1 MEKKNNNGKTFGDIF
16 SNIDTEKK
24 QINFNDVNNKADN
37 KKDTLKMEDLFNKS
51 QVEAKNK
58 SFNDVFSDTNSK
70 SIFDNASENIK
81 KEKKSTDIFK
91 NNGSVSET
99 SNANDSIPTFDFF
112 NDIDD
117 NSEIPDT
124 SDKINFV
131 NTIQNK
137 DLNNKNSSSQVS
149 NSNREKWNPFAES
162 ELEKNNISNSNN
174 EKETSNSL
182 SNLDLFTDIDKNND
196 TKPLKKQNPFF
207 NTSVE
212 KEQDKALEQSSQD
225 DNSKD
230 DLFQKAVKDSSI
242 NDEKKST
249 EEFNPFFSAN
259 DEKEQDKALEP
270 ASQDDNSKDDLFQ
283 KAVKDSFI
291 NDEKKSTEESNPFFS
306 ANDEKEQDKALEPA
320 SQDDNSKDD
329 LFQKAVKDS
338 STKDE
343 TKLTEESNPFF
354 NTNDEKEQDKALE
367 QSSQDDNSKDD
378 LFQKAVKDSSTKDET
393 KSTEESNPFF
403 NANDEKETITTS
415 DKLEVDL
422 INKSNDIV
430 SEPNS
435 SDEDNNINNIS
446 TNPFFE
452 DEKEDKGI
460 NNPFFESDKLNL
472 VENSQYANK
481 NIDNKIDVS
490 NVQNFDVKIEKKK
503 EPLIKFIL
511 GVLSYAIF
519 IWLLLIGITLL
530 IYVLDIKVRS
540 AKGDNSPPK
549 YNAFVVLTGSMLP
562 DIQVYDVVVTKKVAA
577 KTLEE
582 GDVITFASSDSRFL
596 NTIITHRIIKKNYD
610 KETNAYTFQTKGD
623 NNNVADSALVN
634 SNNIYGKVIIKIPKL
649 GYLQE
654 FLTTDGGWIMVILL
668 PCLVVISYDIV
679 KLAKSLKKKKYKNI
693 KVQSR

>member
-174 EKETSNSL
+174 EKEVSNSL

-212 KEQDKALEQSSQD
+212 KEHDKSLEQSSQD

-230 DLFQKAVKDSSI
+230 DLFQKAVKDSSTK
-242 NDEKKST
+242 DEKKST
-249 EEFNPFFSAN
+249 EEFNLFFSAN
-259 DEKEQDKALEP
+259 DEKEQDKPLELS
-270 ASQDDNSKDDLFQ
+270 SQDDNSKDDLFQ
-283 KAVKDSFI
+283 KAVKDSSTK
-291 NDEKKSTEESNPFFS
+291 DETKLTEESNPFFS

-329 LFQKAVKDS
+329 LFQKAVKNS

-343 TKLTEESNPFF
+343 K
-354 NTNDEKEQDKALE
+354 
-367 QSSQDDNSKDD
+367 
-378 LFQKAVKDSSTKDET
+378 

-415 DKLEVDL
+415 DKIEVDST
-422 INKSNDIV
+422 NKSNDIV
-430 SEPNS
+430 SEPNF

-452 DEKEDKGI
+452 DEKEDKCI

-610 KETNAYTFQTKGD
+610 KETSAYTFQTKGD

>member
-207 NTSVE
+207 NTSV
-212 KEQDKALEQSSQD
+212 
-225 DNSKD
+225 
-230 DLFQKAVKDSSI
+230 
-242 NDEKKST
+242 
-249 EEFNPFFSAN
+249 
-259 DEKEQDKALEP
+259 
-270 ASQDDNSKDDLFQ
+270 
-283 KAVKDSFI
+283 
-291 NDEKKSTEESNPFFS
+291 
-306 ANDEKEQDKALEPA
+306 
-320 SQDDNSKDD
+320 
-329 LFQKAVKDS
+329 
-338 STKDE
+338 
-343 TKLTEESNPFF
+343 
-354 NTNDEKEQDKALE
+354 EKEQDKALE

>member
-24 QINFNDVNNKADN
+24 KINFNDVNNKADN

-99 SNANDSIPTFDFF
+99 NNANDSIPTFDFF

-174 EKETSNSL
+174 EKEVSNSL

-212 KEQDKALEQSSQD
+212 KEHDKSLEQSSQD

-230 DLFQKAVKDSSI
+230 DLFQKAVKDSSTK
-242 NDEKKST
+242 DETKLT
-249 EEFNPFFSAN
+249 EEF
-259 DEKEQDKALEP
+259 
-270 ASQDDNSKDDLFQ
+270 
-283 KAVKDSFI
+283 
-291 NDEKKSTEESNPFFS
+291 NPFFS

-343 TKLTEESNPFF
+343 K
-354 NTNDEKEQDKALE
+354 
-367 QSSQDDNSKDD
+367 
-378 LFQKAVKDSSTKDET
+378 

-403 NANDEKETITTS
+403 NANDEKEQDKALEPASQDDNSKDDLFQKTVKDSSINDEKKSTEEFNPFFSANDEKETITTS
-415 DKLEVDL
+415 DKIEVDL
-422 INKSNDIV
+422 TNKSNDIV

>member
-51 QVEAKNK
+51 QVKAKNK

-174 EKETSNSL
+174 EKEVSNSL

-212 KEQDKALEQSSQD
+212 KEHDKSLEQSSQD

-242 NDEKKST
+242 KDETK
-249 EEFNPFFSAN
+249 
-259 DEKEQDKALEP
+259 L
-270 ASQDDNSKDDLFQ
+270 
-283 KAVKDSFI
+283 
-291 NDEKKSTEESNPFFS
+291 TEESNPFFS
-306 ANDEKEQDKALEPA
+306 ANDEKEQDKALEPV

-343 TKLTEESNPFF
+343 K
-354 NTNDEKEQDKALE
+354 
-367 QSSQDDNSKDD
+367 
-378 LFQKAVKDSSTKDET
+378 

-415 DKLEVDL
+415 DKIEVDST
-422 INKSNDIV
+422 NKSNDIV

-623 NNNVADSALVN
+623 NKNVADSALVN

>member
-174 EKETSNSL
+174 EKEVSNSL

-212 KEQDKALEQSSQD
+212 KEHDKSLEQS
-225 DNSKD
+225 
-230 DLFQKAVKDSSI
+230 
-242 NDEKKST
+242 
-249 EEFNPFFSAN
+249 
-259 DEKEQDKALEP
+259 
-270 ASQDDNSKDDLFQ
+270 
-283 KAVKDSFI
+283 
-291 NDEKKSTEESNPFFS
+291 
-306 ANDEKEQDKALEPA
+306 

-354 NTNDEKEQDKALE
+354 N
-367 QSSQDDNSKDD
+367 
-378 LFQKAVKDSSTKDET
+378 
-393 KSTEESNPFF
+393 
-403 NANDEKETITTS
+403 ANDEKETITTS
-415 DKLEVDL
+415 DKIEVDL
-422 INKSNDIV
+422 TNKSNDIV

>member
-24 QINFNDVNNKADN
+24 QINSNDVNNKADN

-174 EKETSNSL
+174 EKEVSNSL

-212 KEQDKALEQSSQD
+212 KEHDKSLEQSSQD

-230 DLFQKAVKDSSI
+230 DLFQKAVKDSST
-242 NDEKKST
+242 K
-249 EEFNPFFSAN
+249 
-259 DEKEQDKALEP
+259 
-270 ASQDDNSKDDLFQ
+270 
-283 KAVKDSFI
+283 
-291 NDEKKSTEESNPFFS
+291 DEKKSTEESNPFFN

-343 TKLTEESNPFF
+343 K
-354 NTNDEKEQDKALE
+354 
-367 QSSQDDNSKDD
+367 
-378 LFQKAVKDSSTKDET
+378 

-415 DKLEVDL
+415 DKIEVDST
-422 INKSNDIV
+422 NKSNDIV

>member
-70 SIFDNASENIK
+70 SIFDNASEDIK
-81 KEKKSTDIFK
+81 KERKLTDIFK

-174 EKETSNSL
+174 EKEVSNSL

-212 KEQDKALEQSSQD
+212 KEHDKSLEQS
-225 DNSKD
+225 
-230 DLFQKAVKDSSI
+230 
-242 NDEKKST
+242 
-249 EEFNPFFSAN
+249 
-259 DEKEQDKALEP
+259 
-270 ASQDDNSKDDLFQ
+270 
-283 KAVKDSFI
+283 
-291 NDEKKSTEESNPFFS
+291 
-306 ANDEKEQDKALEPA
+306 

-343 TKLTEESNPFF
+343 TKLTEEFNPFF
-354 NTNDEKEQDKALE
+354 SANDEKEQDKALE
-367 QSSQDDNSKDD
+367 PVSQDDNSKDD
-378 LFQKAVKDSSTKDET
+378 LFQKAVKDSSTKDEK

-415 DKLEVDL
+415 DKIEVDST
-422 INKSNDIV
+422 NKSNDIV

>member
-174 EKETSNSL
+174 EKEVSNSL

-212 KEQDKALEQSSQD
+212 KEHDKSLEQSSQD

-230 DLFQKAVKDSSI
+230 DLFQKAVKDSSTK
-242 NDEKKST
+242 DEKKST
-249 EEFNPFFSAN
+249 EEFNLFFSAN
-259 DEKEQDKALEP
+259 DEKEQDKPLEL
-270 ASQDDNSKDDLFQ
+270 S
-283 KAVKDSFI
+283 
-291 NDEKKSTEESNPFFS
+291 
-306 ANDEKEQDKALEPA
+306 

-354 NTNDEKEQDKALE
+354 NANDEKEQDKALE
-367 QSSQDDNSKDD
+367 PASQDDNSKDD
-378 LFQKAVKDSSTKDET
+378 LFQKAVKNSSTKDEK

-415 DKLEVDL
+415 DKIEVDST
-422 INKSNDIV
+422 NKSNDIV
-430 SEPNS
+430 SEPNF

-452 DEKEDKGI
+452 DEKEDKCI

-610 KETNAYTFQTKGD
+610 KETSAYTFQTKGD

>member
-174 EKETSNSL
+174 EKEVSNSL

-212 KEQDKALEQSSQD
+212 KEHDKSLEQSSQD

-230 DLFQKAVKDSSI
+230 DLFQKAVKDSSTK
-242 NDEKKST
+242 DETKLT

-283 KAVKDSFI
+283 KAVKDSSTK
-291 NDEKKSTEESNPFFS
+291 DETKLTEEFNPFFS

-354 NTNDEKEQDKALE
+354 N
-367 QSSQDDNSKDD
+367 
-378 LFQKAVKDSSTKDET
+378 
-393 KSTEESNPFF
+393 
-403 NANDEKETITTS
+403 ANDEKETITTS
-415 DKLEVDL
+415 DKIEGDL
-422 INKSNDIV
+422 TNKSNDIV

>member
-174 EKETSNSL
+174 EKEVSNSL

-212 KEQDKALEQSSQD
+212 KEHDKSLEQSSQDDNSKDELFQKAVKDSSTKDETKLTEEFNPFFSANDEKEQDKALEPVSQD

-270 ASQDDNSKDDLFQ
+270 
-283 KAVKDSFI
+283 V
-291 NDEKKSTEESNPFFS
+291 
-306 ANDEKEQDKALEPA
+306 

-338 STKDE
+338 SI
-343 TKLTEESNPFF
+343 
-354 NTNDEKEQDKALE
+354 NDEK
-367 QSSQDDNSKDD
+367 
-378 LFQKAVKDSSTKDET
+378 
-393 KSTEESNPFF
+393 KSTEEFNPFF
-403 NANDEKETITTS
+403 SANDEKETITTS
-415 DKLEVDL
+415 DKIEVDL
-422 INKSNDIV
+422 TNKSNDIV

>member
-91 NNGSVSET
+91 NNDSVSET

-112 NDIDD
+112 NDIND

-212 KEQDKALEQSSQD
+212 KEHDKSLEQS
-225 DNSKD
+225 
-230 DLFQKAVKDSSI
+230 
-242 NDEKKST
+242 
-249 EEFNPFFSAN
+249 
-259 DEKEQDKALEP
+259 
-270 ASQDDNSKDDLFQ
+270 
-283 KAVKDSFI
+283 
-291 NDEKKSTEESNPFFS
+291 
-306 ANDEKEQDKALEPA
+306 

-343 TKLTEESNPFF
+343 TKLTEEFNPFF
-354 NTNDEKEQDKALE
+354 SANDEKEQDKALE
-367 QSSQDDNSKDD
+367 PASKDDNSKDD
-378 LFQKAVKDSSTKDET
+378 LFQKAVKDSSINDEK

-415 DKLEVDL
+415 DKIEVDST
-422 INKSNDIV
+422 NKSNDIV

>member
-174 EKETSNSL
+174 EKEVSNSL

-212 KEQDKALEQSSQD
+212 KEHDKSLEQS
-225 DNSKD
+225 
-230 DLFQKAVKDSSI
+230 
-242 NDEKKST
+242 
-249 EEFNPFFSAN
+249 
-259 DEKEQDKALEP
+259 
-270 ASQDDNSKDDLFQ
+270 SQDDNSKDDLFQ

-320 SQDDNSKDD
+320 SQDDNFKDD

-343 TKLTEESNPFF
+343 K
-354 NTNDEKEQDKALE
+354 
-367 QSSQDDNSKDD
+367 
-378 LFQKAVKDSSTKDET
+378 

-415 DKLEVDL
+415 DKIEVDST
-422 INKSNDIV
+422 NKSNDIV

>member
-51 QVEAKNK
+51 QVKAKNK

-174 EKETSNSL
+174 EKEVSNSL

-212 KEQDKALEQSSQD
+212 KEHDKSLEQSSQD

-242 NDEKKST
+242 KDETKLT

-270 ASQDDNSKDDLFQ
+270 
-283 KAVKDSFI
+283 V
-291 NDEKKSTEESNPFFS
+291 
-306 ANDEKEQDKALEPA
+306 

-343 TKLTEESNPFF
+343 K
-354 NTNDEKEQDKALE
+354 
-367 QSSQDDNSKDD
+367 
-378 LFQKAVKDSSTKDET
+378 

-415 DKLEVDL
+415 DKIEVDST
-422 INKSNDIV
+422 NKSNDIV

-562 DIQVYDVVVTKKVAA
+562 DIQVYDVVVTKKVTA

>member
-174 EKETSNSL
+174 EKEVSNSL

-196 TKPLKKQNPFF
+196 TKPLKKQTPFF

-212 KEQDKALEQSSQD
+212 KEHDKSLEQS
-225 DNSKD
+225 
-230 DLFQKAVKDSSI
+230 
-242 NDEKKST
+242 
-249 EEFNPFFSAN
+249 
-259 DEKEQDKALEP
+259 
-270 ASQDDNSKDDLFQ
+270 SQDDNSKDDLFQ

-343 TKLTEESNPFF
+343 K
-354 NTNDEKEQDKALE
+354 
-367 QSSQDDNSKDD
+367 
-378 LFQKAVKDSSTKDET
+378 

-415 DKLEVDL
+415 DKIEVDST
-422 INKSNDIV
+422 NKSNDIV

>member
-174 EKETSNSL
+174 EKEVSNSL

-212 KEQDKALEQSSQD
+212 KEHDKSLEQSSQD

-230 DLFQKAVKDSSI
+230 DLFQKAVKDSSTK
-242 NDEKKST
+242 DEKKST
-249 EEFNPFFSAN
+249 EEFNLFFSAN
-259 DEKEQDKALEP
+259 DEKEQDKPLELS
-270 ASQDDNSKDDLFQ
+270 SQDDNSKDDLFQ
-283 KAVKDSFI
+283 KAVKDSSTK
-291 NDEKKSTEESNPFFS
+291 DETKLTEESNPFFN

-343 TKLTEESNPFF
+343 K
-354 NTNDEKEQDKALE
+354 
-367 QSSQDDNSKDD
+367 
-378 LFQKAVKDSSTKDET
+378 

-415 DKLEVDL
+415 DKIEVDST
-422 INKSNDIV
+422 NKSNDIV
-430 SEPNS
+430 SEPNF

-452 DEKEDKGI
+452 DEKEDKCI

-610 KETNAYTFQTKGD
+610 KETSAYTFQTKGD

>member
-212 KEQDKALEQSSQD
+212 KEHDKSLEPVSQD

-230 DLFQKAVKDSSI
+230 DFFQKTVKDSSTK
-242 NDEKKST
+242 DEKKST

-283 KAVKDSFI
+283 KAVKDSSI

-343 TKLTEESNPFF
+343 K
-354 NTNDEKEQDKALE
+354 
-367 QSSQDDNSKDD
+367 
-378 LFQKAVKDSSTKDET
+378 

-422 INKSNDIV
+422 TNKSNDIV

>member
-174 EKETSNSL
+174 EKEVSNSL

-212 KEQDKALEQSSQD
+212 KEHDKSLEQSSQD

-230 DLFQKAVKDSSI
+230 DLFQKAVKDSSTK
-242 NDEKKST
+242 DETKLT
-249 EEFNPFFSAN
+249 EEF
-259 DEKEQDKALEP
+259 
-270 ASQDDNSKDDLFQ
+270 
-283 KAVKDSFI
+283 
-291 NDEKKSTEESNPFFS
+291 NPFFS

-354 NTNDEKEQDKALE
+354 N
-367 QSSQDDNSKDD
+367 
-378 LFQKAVKDSSTKDET
+378 
-393 KSTEESNPFF
+393 
-403 NANDEKETITTS
+403 ANDEKETITTS
-415 DKLEVDL
+415 DKIEGDL
-422 INKSNDIV
+422 TNKSNDIV

>member
-174 EKETSNSL
+174 EKEVSNSL

-212 KEQDKALEQSSQD
+212 KEHDKSLEQSSQD

-230 DLFQKAVKDSSI
+230 DLFQKTVKDSFI

-283 KAVKDSFI
+283 KAVKDS
-291 NDEKKSTEESNPFFS
+291 
-306 ANDEKEQDKALEPA
+306 
-320 SQDDNSKDD
+320 
-329 LFQKAVKDS
+329 

-343 TKLTEESNPFF
+343 K
-354 NTNDEKEQDKALE
+354 
-367 QSSQDDNSKDD
+367 
-378 LFQKAVKDSSTKDET
+378 

-415 DKLEVDL
+415 DKIEVDL
-422 INKSNDIV
+422 TNKSNDIV

>member
-212 KEQDKALEQSSQD
+212 KEHDKSLEQSSQD

-230 DLFQKAVKDSSI
+230 DLFQKAVK
-242 NDEKKST
+242 N
-249 EEFNPFFSAN
+249 
-259 DEKEQDKALEP
+259 
-270 ASQDDNSKDDLFQ
+270 
-283 KAVKDSFI
+283 
-291 NDEKKSTEESNPFFS
+291 
-306 ANDEKEQDKALEPA
+306 
-320 SQDDNSKDD
+320 
-329 LFQKAVKDS
+329 S

-343 TKLTEESNPFF
+343 K
-354 NTNDEKEQDKALE
+354 
-367 QSSQDDNSKDD
+367 
-378 LFQKAVKDSSTKDET
+378 

-415 DKLEVDL
+415 DKIEVDST
-422 INKSNDIV
+422 NKSNDIV
-430 SEPNS
+430 SEPNF

>member
-51 QVEAKNK
+51 QVKAKNK

-174 EKETSNSL
+174 EKEVSNSL

-212 KEQDKALEQSSQD
+212 KEHDKSLEQSSQD

-242 NDEKKST
+242 KDETK
-249 EEFNPFFSAN
+249 
-259 DEKEQDKALEP
+259 L
-270 ASQDDNSKDDLFQ
+270 
-283 KAVKDSFI
+283 
-291 NDEKKSTEESNPFFS
+291 TEESNPFFS
-306 ANDEKEQDKALEPA
+306 ANDEKEQDKALEPV

-343 TKLTEESNPFF
+343 K
-354 NTNDEKEQDKALE
+354 
-367 QSSQDDNSKDD
+367 
-378 LFQKAVKDSSTKDET
+378 

-415 DKLEVDL
+415 DKIEVDST
-422 INKSNDIV
+422 NKSNDIV

>member
-70 SIFDNASENIK
+70 SIFDNASEDIK
-81 KEKKSTDIFK
+81 KERKLTDIFK

-174 EKETSNSL
+174 EKEVSNSL

-212 KEQDKALEQSSQD
+212 KEHDKS
-225 DNSKD
+225 
-230 DLFQKAVKDSSI
+230 
-242 NDEKKST
+242 
-249 EEFNPFFSAN
+249 
-259 DEKEQDKALEP
+259 
-270 ASQDDNSKDDLFQ
+270 
-283 KAVKDSFI
+283 
-291 NDEKKSTEESNPFFS
+291 
-306 ANDEKEQDKALEPA
+306 
-320 SQDDNSKDD
+320 
-329 LFQKAVKDS
+329 
-338 STKDE
+338 
-343 TKLTEESNPFF
+343 
-354 NTNDEKEQDKALE
+354 LE

-378 LFQKAVKDSSTKDET
+378 LFQKAVKDSSTKDEK

-415 DKLEVDL
+415 DKIEVDST
-422 INKSNDIV
+422 NKSNDIV

>member
-174 EKETSNSL
+174 EKEVSNSL

-212 KEQDKALEQSSQD
+212 KEHDKSLEQSSQD

-230 DLFQKAVKDSSI
+230 ELFQKAVKDSSTK
-242 NDEKKST
+242 DETKLT

-270 ASQDDNSKDDLFQ
+270 ASK
-283 KAVKDSFI
+283 
-291 NDEKKSTEESNPFFS
+291 
-306 ANDEKEQDKALEPA
+306 
-320 SQDDNSKDD
+320 DDNSKDD

-338 STKDE
+338 SAKDE
-343 TKLTEESNPFF
+343 K
-354 NTNDEKEQDKALE
+354 
-367 QSSQDDNSKDD
+367 
-378 LFQKAVKDSSTKDET
+378 

-415 DKLEVDL
+415 DKIEVDST
-422 INKSNDIV
+422 NKSNDIV

>member
-174 EKETSNSL
+174 EKEVSNSL

-212 KEQDKALEQSSQD
+212 KEHDKSLEQSSQD

-230 DLFQKAVKDSSI
+230 DLFQKAVKDSSTK
-242 NDEKKST
+242 DEKKST

-259 DEKEQDKALEP
+259 DEKEQDKTLEP

-283 KAVKDSFI
+283 KAVKDSSTK
-291 NDEKKSTEESNPFFS
+291 DEKKSTEESNPFFS

-343 TKLTEESNPFF
+343 K
-354 NTNDEKEQDKALE
+354 
-367 QSSQDDNSKDD
+367 
-378 LFQKAVKDSSTKDET
+378 

-415 DKLEVDL
+415 DKIEVDL
-422 INKSNDIV
+422 TNKSNDIV

>member
-91 NNGSVSET
+91 NNDSVSET

-212 KEQDKALEQSSQD
+212 KEHDKSLEPVSQD

-230 DLFQKAVKDSSI
+230 DFFQKTVKDSSTK
-242 NDEKKST
+242 DETK
-249 EEFNPFFSAN
+249 
-259 DEKEQDKALEP
+259 L
-270 ASQDDNSKDDLFQ
+270 
-283 KAVKDSFI
+283 
-291 NDEKKSTEESNPFFS
+291 TEESNPFFS

-343 TKLTEESNPFF
+343 KKSNEEFNPFF
-354 NTNDEKEQDKALE
+354 SANDEKEQDKALE
-367 QSSQDDNSKDD
+367 LSSQDDNSKDD

-393 KSTEESNPFF
+393 KLTEESNPFF

-415 DKLEVDL
+415 DKIEVDL
-422 INKSNDIV
+422 TNKSNDIV

-693 KVQSR
+693 KVQII

>member
-174 EKETSNSL
+174 EKEVSNSL
-182 SNLDLFTDIDKNND
+182 SNLDLFTDIDNNND

-212 KEQDKALEQSSQD
+212 KEHDKSLEQSSQD

-230 DLFQKAVKDSSI
+230 DLFQKAVKDSSTK
-242 NDEKKST
+242 DEKKST
-249 EEFNPFFSAN
+249 EEFNLFFSAN
-259 DEKEQDKALEP
+259 DEKEQDKPLELS
-270 ASQDDNSKDDLFQ
+270 SQDDNSKDDLFQ
-283 KAVKDSFI
+283 KAVKDSSTK
-291 NDEKKSTEESNPFFS
+291 DETKLTEESNPFFS

-329 LFQKAVKDS
+329 LFQKAVKNS

-343 TKLTEESNPFF
+343 K
-354 NTNDEKEQDKALE
+354 
-367 QSSQDDNSKDD
+367 
-378 LFQKAVKDSSTKDET
+378 

-415 DKLEVDL
+415 DKIEVDST
-422 INKSNDIV
+422 NKSNDIV
-430 SEPNS
+430 SEPNF

-452 DEKEDKGI
+452 DEKEDKCI

-610 KETNAYTFQTKGD
+610 KETSAYTFQTKGD

>member
-174 EKETSNSL
+174 EKEVSNSL

-212 KEQDKALEQSSQD
+212 KEHDKSLEPVSQD

-230 DLFQKAVKDSSI
+230 DFFQKTVKDSSTKDEKKSTEEFNPFFSANDEKGQDKALEPASQDDNFKDDLFQKTVKDSFI

-283 KAVKDSFI
+283 KAVKDSSI
-291 NDEKKSTEESNPFFS
+291 KDETKSTEESNPFFS
-306 ANDEKEQDKALEPA
+306 ANDEKE
-320 SQDDNSKDD
+320 
-329 LFQKAVKDS
+329 
-338 STKDE
+338 
-343 TKLTEESNPFF
+343 
-354 NTNDEKEQDKALE
+354 
-367 QSSQDDNSKDD
+367 
-378 LFQKAVKDSSTKDET
+378 
-393 KSTEESNPFF
+393 
-403 NANDEKETITTS
+403 TITTS
-415 DKLEVDL
+415 DKLEVDST
-422 INKSNDIV
+422 NKSNDIV

-452 DEKEDKGI
+452 DEEEDKGI

>member
-51 QVEAKNK
+51 QVKAKNK

-174 EKETSNSL
+174 EKEVSNSL

-212 KEQDKALEQSSQD
+212 KEHDKSLEQS
-225 DNSKD
+225 
-230 DLFQKAVKDSSI
+230 
-242 NDEKKST
+242 
-249 EEFNPFFSAN
+249 
-259 DEKEQDKALEP
+259 
-270 ASQDDNSKDDLFQ
+270 
-283 KAVKDSFI
+283 
-291 NDEKKSTEESNPFFS
+291 
-306 ANDEKEQDKALEPA
+306 

-343 TKLTEESNPFF
+343 TKLTEEFNPFF
-354 NTNDEKEQDKALE
+354 SANDEKEQDKALE
-367 QSSQDDNSKDD
+367 PVSQDDNSKDD
-378 LFQKAVKDSSTKDET
+378 LFQKAVKDSSTKDEK

-415 DKLEVDL
+415 DKIEVDST
-422 INKSNDIV
+422 NKSNDIV

>member
-91 NNGSVSET
+91 NNDSVSET

-112 NDIDD
+112 NDIND

-174 EKETSNSL
+174 EKEVSNSL

-212 KEQDKALEQSSQD
+212 KEHDKSLEQSSQD

-230 DLFQKAVKDSSI
+230 DLFQKAVKDSSA
-242 NDEKKST
+242 K
-249 EEFNPFFSAN
+249 
-259 DEKEQDKALEP
+259 
-270 ASQDDNSKDDLFQ
+270 
-283 KAVKDSFI
+283 
-291 NDEKKSTEESNPFFS
+291 DEKKSTEESNPFFS
-306 ANDEKEQDKALEPA
+306 ANDEKGQDKALEPA

-343 TKLTEESNPFF
+343 K
-354 NTNDEKEQDKALE
+354 
-367 QSSQDDNSKDD
+367 
-378 LFQKAVKDSSTKDET
+378 

-403 NANDEKETITTS
+403 SANDEKETITTS

>member
-174 EKETSNSL
+174 EKEVSNSL

-212 KEQDKALEQSSQD
+212 KEHDKSLEQSSQD

-230 DLFQKAVKDSSI
+230 ELFQKAVKDSSTK
-242 NDEKKST
+242 DETKLT

-270 ASQDDNSKDDLFQ
+270 
-283 KAVKDSFI
+283 V
-291 NDEKKSTEESNPFFS
+291 
-306 ANDEKEQDKALEPA
+306 

-338 STKDE
+338 SAKDE
-343 TKLTEESNPFF
+343 KKSNEELNPFF
-354 NTNDEKEQDKALE
+354 SANDEKEQDKALE
-367 QSSQDDNSKDD
+367 PVSQDDNSKDD
-378 LFQKAVKDSSTKDET
+378 LFQKAVKDSSAKDEK
-393 KSTEESNPFF
+393 KSNEELNPFF
-403 NANDEKETITTS
+403 SANDEKETITTS
-415 DKLEVDL
+415 DKIEVDST
-422 INKSNDIV
+422 NKSNDIV
-430 SEPNS
+430 SEPNF

-452 DEKEDKGI
+452 DEKEDKCI

-610 KETNAYTFQTKGD
+610 KETSAYTFQTKGD

>member
-174 EKETSNSL
+174 EKEVSNSL

-212 KEQDKALEQSSQD
+212 KEHDKSLEQSSQD

-230 DLFQKAVKDSSI
+230 DLFQKAVKDSSTK
-242 NDEKKST
+242 DEKKST
-249 EEFNPFFSAN
+249 EEFNLFFSAN
-259 DEKEQDKALEP
+259 DEKEQDKPLEL
-270 ASQDDNSKDDLFQ
+270 S
-283 KAVKDSFI
+283 
-291 NDEKKSTEESNPFFS
+291 
-306 ANDEKEQDKALEPA
+306 

-354 NTNDEKEQDKALE
+354 NANDEKEQDKALE
-367 QSSQDDNSKDD
+367 PASQDDNSKDD
-378 LFQKAVKDSSTKDET
+378 LFQKAVKNSSTKDEK

-415 DKLEVDL
+415 DKIEVDL
-422 INKSNDIV
+422 TNKSNDIV

>member
-174 EKETSNSL
+174 EKEVSNSL

-212 KEQDKALEQSSQD
+212 KEHDKSLEQSSQD

-230 DLFQKAVKDSSI
+230 DLFQKTVKDSFI

-283 KAVKDSFI
+283 KAVKDSSTK
-291 NDEKKSTEESNPFFS
+291 DEKKSTEESNPFFS

-343 TKLTEESNPFF
+343 K
-354 NTNDEKEQDKALE
+354 
-367 QSSQDDNSKDD
+367 
-378 LFQKAVKDSSTKDET
+378 

-415 DKLEVDL
+415 DKIEVDL
-422 INKSNDIV
+422 TNKSNDIV

-654 FLTTDGGWIMVILL
+654 FLTTGGGWIMVILL

>member
-24 QINFNDVNNKADN
+24 KINFNDVNNKADN

-99 SNANDSIPTFDFF
+99 NNANDSIPTFDFF

-174 EKETSNSL
+174 EKEVSNSL

-212 KEQDKALEQSSQD
+212 KEHDKSLEQSSQD

-230 DLFQKAVKDSSI
+230 DLFQKAVKDSSTK
-242 NDEKKST
+242 DETKLT

-283 KAVKDSFI
+283 KTVKDSSI
-291 NDEKKSTEESNPFFS
+291 NDEKKSTEEFNPFFS
-306 ANDEKEQDKALEPA
+306 
-320 SQDDNSKDD
+320 
-329 LFQKAVKDS
+329 
-338 STKDE
+338 
-343 TKLTEESNPFF
+343 
-354 NTNDEKEQDKALE
+354 
-367 QSSQDDNSKDD
+367 
-378 LFQKAVKDSSTKDET
+378 
-393 KSTEESNPFF
+393 
-403 NANDEKETITTS
+403 ANDEKETITTS
-415 DKLEVDL
+415 DKIEVDL
-422 INKSNDIV
+422 TNKSNDIV

>member
-174 EKETSNSL
+174 EKEVSNSL

-212 KEQDKALEQSSQD
+212 KEHDKSLEQS
-225 DNSKD
+225 
-230 DLFQKAVKDSSI
+230 
-242 NDEKKST
+242 
-249 EEFNPFFSAN
+249 
-259 DEKEQDKALEP
+259 
-270 ASQDDNSKDDLFQ
+270 SQDDNSKDDLFQ

-291 NDEKKSTEESNPFFS
+291 NDEKKSTEESNPFF
-306 ANDEKEQDKALEPA
+306 
-320 SQDDNSKDD
+320 
-329 LFQKAVKDS
+329 
-338 STKDE
+338 
-343 TKLTEESNPFF
+343 
-354 NTNDEKEQDKALE
+354 
-367 QSSQDDNSKDD
+367 
-378 LFQKAVKDSSTKDET
+378 
-393 KSTEESNPFF
+393 

-415 DKLEVDL
+415 DKIEVDST
-422 INKSNDIV
+422 NKSNDIV

>member
-174 EKETSNSL
+174 EKEVSNSL

-212 KEQDKALEQSSQD
+212 KEHDKSLEQSSQD

-242 NDEKKST
+242 
-249 EEFNPFFSAN
+249 N

-291 NDEKKSTEESNPFFS
+291 NDEKKSTEESNPFF
-306 ANDEKEQDKALEPA
+306 
-320 SQDDNSKDD
+320 
-329 LFQKAVKDS
+329 
-338 STKDE
+338 
-343 TKLTEESNPFF
+343 
-354 NTNDEKEQDKALE
+354 
-367 QSSQDDNSKDD
+367 
-378 LFQKAVKDSSTKDET
+378 
-393 KSTEESNPFF
+393 

-415 DKLEVDL
+415 DKIEVDST
-422 INKSNDIV
+422 NKSNDIV

>member
-51 QVEAKNK
+51 QVESKNK

-70 SIFDNASENIK
+70 SIFDNASEDIK
-81 KEKKSTDIFK
+81 KEKKLTDIFK

-212 KEQDKALEQSSQD
+212 KEHDKSLEPVSQD

-230 DLFQKAVKDSSI
+230 DFFQKAVKDSSTK
-242 NDEKKST
+242 DEKKST
-249 EEFNPFFSAN
+249 EEFNPFFSA
-259 DEKEQDKALEP
+259 
-270 ASQDDNSKDDLFQ
+270 
-283 KAVKDSFI
+283 
-291 NDEKKSTEESNPFFS
+291 
-306 ANDEKEQDKALEPA
+306 
-320 SQDDNSKDD
+320 
-329 LFQKAVKDS
+329 
-338 STKDE
+338 
-343 TKLTEESNPFF
+343 
-354 NTNDEKEQDKALE
+354 NDEKEQDKALE

-378 LFQKAVKDSSTKDET
+378 LFQKAVKDSSTKDEK

-415 DKLEVDL
+415 DKIEVDSP
-422 INKSNDIV
+422 NKSNDIV

>member
-174 EKETSNSL
+174 EKEVSNSL

-212 KEQDKALEQSSQD
+212 KEHDKSLEQSSQD

-230 DLFQKAVKDSSI
+230 ELFQKAVKDSSTK
-242 NDEKKST
+242 DETKLT

-270 ASQDDNSKDDLFQ
+270 VSQDDNSKDDLFQ
-283 KAVKDSFI
+283 KAVKDSSI

-320 SQDDNSKDD
+320 SKDDNSKDD

-338 STKDE
+338 SAKDE
-343 TKLTEESNPFF
+343 K
-354 NTNDEKEQDKALE
+354 
-367 QSSQDDNSKDD
+367 
-378 LFQKAVKDSSTKDET
+378 

-415 DKLEVDL
+415 DKIEVDST
-422 INKSNDIV
+422 NKSNDIV

>member
-212 KEQDKALEQSSQD
+212 KEHDKSLEQSSQD

-249 EEFNPFFSAN
+249 EE
-259 DEKEQDKALEP
+259 
-270 ASQDDNSKDDLFQ
+270 
-283 KAVKDSFI
+283 
-291 NDEKKSTEESNPFFS
+291 
-306 ANDEKEQDKALEPA
+306 
-320 SQDDNSKDD
+320 
-329 LFQKAVKDS
+329 
-338 STKDE
+338 
-343 TKLTEESNPFF
+343 
-354 NTNDEKEQDKALE
+354 
-367 QSSQDDNSKDD
+367 
-378 LFQKAVKDSSTKDET
+378 
-393 KSTEESNPFF
+393 SNPFF

-422 INKSNDIV
+422 TNKSNDIV

>member
-24 QINFNDVNNKADN
+24 KINFNDVNNKADN

-99 SNANDSIPTFDFF
+99 NNANDSIPTFDFF

-174 EKETSNSL
+174 EKEVSNSL

-212 KEQDKALEQSSQD
+212 KEHDKSLEQS
-225 DNSKD
+225 
-230 DLFQKAVKDSSI
+230 
-242 NDEKKST
+242 
-249 EEFNPFFSAN
+249 
-259 DEKEQDKALEP
+259 
-270 ASQDDNSKDDLFQ
+270 
-283 KAVKDSFI
+283 
-291 NDEKKSTEESNPFFS
+291 
-306 ANDEKEQDKALEPA
+306 

-343 TKLTEESNPFF
+343 TKLTEEFNPFF
-354 NTNDEKEQDKALE
+354 
-367 QSSQDDNSKDD
+367 S
-378 LFQKAVKDSSTKDET
+378 
-393 KSTEESNPFF
+393 
-403 NANDEKETITTS
+403 ANDEKETITTS
-415 DKLEVDL
+415 DKIEVDL
-422 INKSNDIV
+422 TNKSNDIV

>member
-174 EKETSNSL
+174 EKEVSNSL

-212 KEQDKALEQSSQD
+212 KEHDKSLEQS
-225 DNSKD
+225 
-230 DLFQKAVKDSSI
+230 
-242 NDEKKST
+242 
-249 EEFNPFFSAN
+249 
-259 DEKEQDKALEP
+259 
-270 ASQDDNSKDDLFQ
+270 
-283 KAVKDSFI
+283 
-291 NDEKKSTEESNPFFS
+291 
-306 ANDEKEQDKALEPA
+306 

-343 TKLTEESNPFF
+343 TKLTEEFNPFF
-354 NTNDEKEQDKALE
+354 SANDEKEQDKALE
-367 QSSQDDNSKDD
+367 PVSQDDNSKDD
-378 LFQKAVKDSSTKDET
+378 LFQKAVKDSSTKDEK

-415 DKLEVDL
+415 DKIEVDST
-422 INKSNDIV
+422 NKSNDIV